1 MPRKRHQPPSGHYLI
16 IYIYTLC
23 HWLPPLLNRFL
34 FHRFMYPV
42 DGLQENNAEGSYV
55 DMKADRQV

>member
-1 MPRKRHQPPSGHYLI
+1 MSLASALI
-16 IYIYTLC
+16 E
-23 HWLPPLLNRFL
+23 PLL

-42 DGLQENNAEGSYV
+42 DGLQENKAEGSYV